1 MATPYQD
8 LLKDSSQSFEDGNYF
23 ILTITDLEPAKIY
36 PLEFRWNYK
45 DKRPN
50 ENWSSVRS
58 LVVPGETQIVRPRFV
73 TGDLEFFEGQLIVKW
88 GGLNHNGTAYGTNLA
103 RIDVYVQYDD
113 EAPLVFVKKASI
125 TSPNEKVSIP
135 VIPGNYTVK
144 LRAVTKLGQET
155 GFSDGLSVLAEV
167 PAPTAVTSVTPS
179 WSGTNFNVTFNS
191 DPSLAGNKYLS
202 YFKVII
208 TAVSTSKAFNVTPV
222 SGASQSFSISLA
234 ENRAIF
240 GLPQTTFSGS
250 ITPVNI
256 YGTEGTAT
264 NYGPSSYVNSLTPPA
279 ISVTS
284 LTSGYSIAYTTPTE
298 AEYDHIDVEEV
309 ESNSGTAPTSGYATV
324 FSGIANPAVV
334 IAPNTN
340 KRWIRARFYDDLG
353 SPSNYSNYVS
363 VTPISPVVVD
373 NTGPAAPTGTVTGGL
388 ESSGTIGFNAFLD
401 ISWTAI
407 SDSTL
412 RGYRIRFRPVTTP
425 ASNYSYVDSP
435 GTGTTFRITGLAS
448 GTSYEV
454 GIASYDE
461 FNNTS
466 SAYNTLT
473 GSPVSTAGSPFI
485 GTNVSTTGYFQA
497 GVTGTDTGVFKFGYG
512 VQDSG
517 TAKRGLVLNTNNYWY
532 IDSAQTA
539 SLKVGGSTTNYI
551 EWNGSSFVIDGDL
564 RAKKGSFSG
573 NLSIASGAS
582 IYSGTLTGNTVT
594 ATGDTGG
601 TLSGAG
607 FILNNSGLTFN
618 SSTVNG
624 ITTINGT
631 TGLFTTTSASIGG
644 WNVSSSSISK
654 TVSNATL
661 TLDSASALISA
672 IATNTNYR
680 VAIQAPTTNDPAA
693 IVLYA
698 GSSTPASA
706 PFRVRADGGV
716 TMSSAT
722 ITGYATDTAL
732 TNGLSGKV
740 STGGAASDVNAY
752 TTTISGSKIRTGS
765 IEGNNYAYSSG
776 NFSTTGM
783 QIDLTNNRIRS
794 PQFAIDGGNA
804 YFKGNITGASGT
816 FSGTVSGATITAT
829 DNTNTLTISSTGA
842 ITNSSGKFGV
852 TSAGILSAE
861 GATINGGITATS
873 FALSSTAGDYWSVTP
888 GSTSTGF
895 RFGGTNG
902 ISYSGSGNVTI
913 GSGVTI
919 SGNISG
925 SSINITGE
933 SFSSA
938 NNDSEG
944 TSGVNTGQSNA
955 FTSSYVRN
963 SITNLGI
970 NGISLMS
977 ANTAG
982 VISSWYPY
990 YDGTVDLGIK
1000 ASAPGVTPAY
1010 ATYRWRNLRLT
1021 ANAYF
1026 GGDGSTNNVGP
1037 SQDSAGGALIKIY
1050 SDGSIY
1056 ANKLNA
1062 ANNGGGFSGTA
1073 IIQNSG
1079 GYLKV
1084 QGSSRRFKENI
1095 VEIPK
1100 DGYLEATLKLKP
1112 VNFNYI
1118 NEELE
1123 EPLVS
1128 GLIAEDL
1135 DLIPEYQ
1142 GVVNYDSEGL
1152 PFSIAYDRMASLLIL
1167 AIKEIK
1173 DKLDSIEQRLDALE
1187 G

>member
-1 MATPYQD
+1 MSTPYQD

-58 LVVPGETQIVRPRFV
+58 LVVPGETQIVRPKFV

-88 GGLNHNGTAYGTNLA
+88 GGLNHNGVAYGTNLA

-167 PAPTAVTSVTPS
+167 PAPPAVTSVTPA
-179 WSGTNFNVTFNS
+179 WSSTNFTVTFNS

-202 YFKVII
+202 YFKIII
-208 TAVSTSKAFNVTPV
+208 TAGSTSKAFNVTPV
-222 SGASQSFSISLA
+222 SGAAQKFSISLA

-240 GLPQTTFSGS
+240 GIPQTTFSGS

-284 LTSGYSIAYTTPTE
+284 LTSGYSISYTTPTA

-551 EWNGSSFVIDGDL
+551 QWNGSSFVIDGDL

-573 NLSIASGAS
+573 NLSIANGAS

-594 ATGDTGG
+594 DTGDTGG

-631 TGLFTTTSASIGG
+631 TGLLTTTSANIGG
-644 WNVSSSSISK
+644 WNVGSSSISK

-680 VAIQAPTTNDPAA
+680 VALQAPTTNDPAS

-816 FSGTVSGATITAT
+816 FSGTVSGGTVTAT
-829 DNTNTLTISSTGA
+829 DGTNTLTISPTGA

-861 GATINGGITATS
+861 GATINGNITATG
-873 FALSSTAGDYWSVTP
+873 FALSSTTGDYWSVTP

-895 RFGGTNG
+895 RFGGNNG
-902 ISYSGSGNVTI
+902 ISYAGSGNITLGSDVLFNGSLQGNVYRTASTSTFPRIEINGTYNRISFYTTQNTPTVTYYPGEIYPTTGVGDYGILNIYGPYRSGWEQPYIQLYSLGAGLSYIQMRADVLTNTGGLNLGAGINATVGTSYFNKLDI
-913 GSGVTI
+913 GSTVY
-919 SGNISG
+919 
-925 SSINITGE
+925 
-933 SFSSA
+933 A
-938 NNDSEG
+938 NTLG
-944 TSGVNTGQSNA
+944 TS
-955 FTSSYVRN
+955 SSG
-963 SITNLGI
+963 L
-970 NGISLMS
+970 
-977 ANTAG
+977 
-982 VISSWYPY
+982 
-990 YDGTVDLGIK
+990 
-1000 ASAPGVTPAY
+1000 
-1010 ATYRWRNLRLT
+1010 
-1021 ANAYF
+1021 
-1026 GGDGSTNNVGP
+1026 NVV
-1037 SQDSAGGALIKIY
+1037 QVQ
-1050 SDGSIY
+1050 
-1056 ANKLNA
+1056 
-1062 ANNGGGFSGTA
+1062 SGTNA
-1073 IIQNSG
+1073 G
-1079 GYLKV
+1079 FLKV
-1084 QGSSRRFKENI
+1084 LSSSRRFKENI
-1095 VEIPK
+1095 TPLSEAGYVDAIDLINPVTFTEK
-1100 DGYLEATLKLKP
+1100 DNPESSP
-1112 VNFNYI
+1112 I
-1118 NEELE
+1118 I
-1123 EPLVS
+1123 
-1128 GLIAEDL
+1128 GLIAEEL
-1135 DLIPEYQ
+1135 FEIPLMRNF
-1142 GVVNYDSEGL
+1142 VVNDNDEQPLG
-1152 PFSIAYDRMASLLIL
+1152 INYDRISVAIIL
-1167 AIKEIK
+1167 MLKEIK
-1173 DKLDSIEQRLDALE
+1173 SRLENVKQRLDALE